1 MTTITR
7 WLPDLTQA
15 PVVRKAALAVAGLAV
30 AGGAIAGPVGVAQ
43 ASPATADKP
52 AVVAQERDG
61 GKRDGG
67 KELGF
72 KYGFQETYFYCAP
85 AATKMALSALGKDLS
100 QDELA
105 KKLGTTEAGTD
116 SALETTRV
124 LKDVSG
130 KDYRTVEI
138 PGERASAEEK
148 DRLRADVVRAL
159 DDKRP
164 VVANIIG
171 TGVDTDGHAHSYEGG
186 HYIAVVGYR
195 DGGDTVKIGD
205 SWSQE
210 GQYWISTDKLAD
222 WIASRGYSA

>member
-1 MTTITR
+1 MTTNTR
-7 WLPDLTQA
+7 WLPDLTRT
-15 PVVRKAALAVAGLAV
+15 PLLRKTALAVAGLAV
-30 AGGAIAGPVGVAQ
+30 AGGALAGPAVA
-43 ASPATADKP
+43 AHAAPVSPDKATVAD
-52 AVVAQERDG
+52 RDA
-61 GKRDGG
+61 GKRSAG
-67 KELGF
+67 KELDF
-72 KYGFQETYFYCAP
+72 RYGYQETYFYCAP

-105 KKLGTTEAGTD
+105 KKLGTTEAGTN

-138 PGERASAEEK
+138 RGEKADKAEIDK
-148 DRLRADVVRAL
+148 LREDAVRAI
-159 DDKRP
+159 DDRRP

-171 TGVDTDGHAHSYEGG
+171 TGVDTDGDAHSYPGG
-186 HYIAVVGYR
+186 HYVTVVGYR

-205 SWSQE
+205 SWSE
-210 GQYWISTDKLAD
+210 KGQYWISTDKLAN

>member
-7 WLPDLTQA
+7 WLPGLTEA
-15 PVVRKAALAVAGLAV
+15 PFMRKAALTAAGLAM
-30 AGGAIAGPVGVAQ
+30 AGGAFAGPA
-43 ASPATADKP
+43 AAHAAPAAADTPAT
-52 AVVAQERDG
+52 VAQERG

-67 KELGF
+67 KELAF

-105 KKLGTTEAGTD
+105 KKLGTTEAGTN

-138 PGERASAEEK
+138 PGERASAREK
-148 DRLRADVVRAL
+148 DRLRADVVRAV

-186 HYIAVVGYR
+186 HYIAVVGYS
-195 DGGDTVKIGD
+195 DGGNTVKIGD
-205 SWSQE
+205 SWSEE
-210 GQYWISTDKLAD
+210 GQYWVSTDKLAD